1 MALTMWG
8 QVVIQAA
15 TPEEDP
21 VKVGTIW
28 VDTSSTAIIKVCTA
42 VSPYTFVSIVTGNIE
57 NNAVTDAKL
66 RDSGALS
73 VIGRSANSSGD
84 PADISASAASDA
96 VLRES
101 GSVLGFGTV
110 ATGGLA
116 NDAVTFAKM
125 QNISSDRLLGRD
137 TASSGDPEE
146 ISLGAALG
154 FTGSQAIR
162 LDGIVCKVH
171 KTAEQT
177 ISHNTSTI
185 VTFDAETFDPSN
197 FHDNSTNNSRIT
209 VGTTGKYLVVAL
221 AQFNSSAVGIRALR
235 FFVNGVNTFS
245 ATVQPVNGG
254 GTDVMGIYYINLTA
268 GDYVEMGVFQTSG
281 GDLGLA
287 GGGDGNTQ
295 FGLCYVGS

>member
-28 VDTSSTAIIKVCTA
+28 VDISSTPVVKVCTA
-42 VSPYTFVSIVTGNIE
+42 VSPYTFATAGASLSDGDKGDVTVSG
-57 NNAVTDAKL
+57 
-66 RDSGALS
+66 SGATWT
-73 VIGRSANSSGD
+73 ID
-84 PADISASAASDA
+84 
-96 VLRES
+96 
-101 GSVLGFGTV
+101 
-110 ATGGLA
+110 

-197 FHDNSTNNSRIT
+197 LHDNSTNNSRIT
-209 VGTTGKYLVVAL
+209 VGTTGKYLIVAL
-221 AQFNSSAVGIRALR
+221 AQFNSNATGIRALR
-235 FFVNGVNTFS
+235 FFINGVNTFS